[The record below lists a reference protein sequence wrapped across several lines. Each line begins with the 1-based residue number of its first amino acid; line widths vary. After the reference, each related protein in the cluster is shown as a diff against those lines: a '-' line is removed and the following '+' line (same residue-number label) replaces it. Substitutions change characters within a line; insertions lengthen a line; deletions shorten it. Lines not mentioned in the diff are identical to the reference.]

1 MSNVPN
7 KKQIIF
13 AGMFTFV
20 HPFITE
26 MTEDP
31 YFDLLLD
38 FTAKSSGVL
47 EMDFSQLAQVDK
59 SHRMKT
65 T

>member
-1 MSNVPN
+1 
-7 KKQIIF
+7 
-13 AGMFTFV
+13 MFTFV

-26 MTEDP
+26 MIEDP

-38 FTAKSSGVL
+38 FTTKSSGVL